1 VTRWRV
7 VTVTVGWVALAVAG
21 LTVAGLTVVAL
32 VNRGAGVL
40 VVGVLLLT
48 AAAILWWPDR
58 RNR

>member
-1 VTRWRV
+1 
-7 VTVTVGWVALAVAG
+7 VALAVAG

-48 AAAILWWPDR
+48 IAAILWWPDR